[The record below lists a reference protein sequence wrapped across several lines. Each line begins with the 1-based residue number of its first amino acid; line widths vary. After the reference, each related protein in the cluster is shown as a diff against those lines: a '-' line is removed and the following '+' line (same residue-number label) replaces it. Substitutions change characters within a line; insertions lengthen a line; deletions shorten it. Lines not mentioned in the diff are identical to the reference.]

1 MRMGAV
7 GLAAV
12 LIFVGS
18 ASADE
23 LDFLTAPIEVAQ
35 AQTAPAET
43 GPQVTP
49 PPAEGD
55 ASARAEEEPVIKPT
69 RRAPRTLDEVI
80 VKAQKREQ
88 DLQEVPISVS
98 AISDIQI
105 EQSNMEDLNDLSRFT
120 PNLKVQ
126 AGGVANFIYIRG
138 LGSGFN
144 EGFDQ
149 SVGFFI
155 DDIFYGRVHY
165 LIAGLLDVER
175 VEILRGPQGTL
186 FGKNTV
192 AGAVSIY
199 SGTPGPEW
207 EGELDGTVGD
217 QNQRTIQGMANI
229 PLWED
234 KLSLR
239 LAGYFSKR
247 DGFMYNTTAMV
258 DDGGFEVLTAR
269 AKLRFEATENLAIT
283 VSYLK
288 NRGEIYHGV
297 RAQLSVAPQP
307 WLFLMRQF
315 DPETETDIENF
326 NTAIDEPAFGIQNSD
341 DFIATVE
348 LEQWNHNFSLILST
362 STYTRDGGTD
372 LDGTPI
378 PIFAGFLDQDY
389 TQYTAELRVASPPG
403 TFEYVGGAF
412 FYQGEINDFTFVP
425 VGYSQN
431 YLETLIGLDAISSVI
446 GVPTNILGSVAGLLG
461 QPQAIQDLVNGTQA
475 LIAQAPVDFIERLE
489 RREAQF
495 DQLARSWSVYGQL
508 TWNVS
513 AELSVIFGMRF
524 GMDFKEVDYYQQ
536 IGTDALFPGP
546 TLILGPLLEL
556 ENFSDTASVQET
568 DYAPKIS
575 ALWRLMECCN
585 VYATYAQGGKSGGF
599 NALSLRASD
608 TRFEPEKAH
617 TFEAGI
623 KTELFS
629 NRVRLNAGVFR
640 THFSNLQVSIFNGID
655 IIVKNAPKAVTQG
668 VEVDLNSIF
677 DFGLSVIGSF
687 AFLDAFYTEFKD
699 GPCIARNTIENQ
711 LADSDFCD
719 VSGDRLPNGPRAQ
732 ASLSLNQVVTAR
744 QVGLGDW
751 PVDLVF
757 GGDILYQGKVLLQAD
772 SDPNDIQKS
781 YWMFNLRAGL
791 QSADG
796 RYSFSVFLR
805 NVTNQIVKL
814 QSVDVPLL
822 TGSHVAVIDQPRALS
837 FHLTAKF

>member
-1 MRMGAV
+1 MRIEAISL
-7 GLAAV
+7 GLCVAFMTPV
-12 LIFVGS
+12 Q
-18 ASADE
+18 ADE
-23 LDFLTAPIEVAQ
+23 LDFLEQPVEVAQ
-35 AQTAPAET
+35 AEAAGPEP
-43 GPQVTP
+43 GPQDEP
-49 PPAEGD
+49 QAQAE
-55 ASARAEEEPVIKPT
+55 AEATAEPQAPR

-98 AISDIQI
+98 AISDVQI
-105 EQSNMEDLNDLSRFT
+105 DQSNMEDLNDLSRFT

-165 LIAGLLDVER
+165 LVAGLLDVER

-199 SGTPGPEW
+199 SGTPGYEW
-207 EGELDGTVGD
+207 EGELDGSIGG
-217 QNQRTIQGMANI
+217 QHQRTIQGMVNI
-229 PLWED
+229 PVWED
-234 KLSLR
+234 R
-239 LAGYFSKR
+239 LAARFAGYFTTR
-247 DGFMYNTTAMV
+247 EGFMYNTTAGV
-258 DDGGFEVLTAR
+258 KDGGFEVLTAR
-269 AKLRFEATENLAIT
+269 AKVRFEVTDNLAVT
-283 VSYLK
+283 LSYLK
-288 NRGEIYHGV
+288 NRGEIFHGV
-297 RAQLSVAPQP
+297 RAQLSAAPP
-307 WLFLMRQF
+307 LFLALMRQF
-315 DPETETDIENF
+315 DPQTETDIENF
-326 NTAIDEPAFGIQNSD
+326 NTAIDEPAFGVQDSN
-341 DFIATVE
+341 DFIANVDF
-348 LEQWNHNFSLILST
+348 EQWNHNFTLIMAT
-362 STYTRDGGTD
+362 SSYNRDGGTD

-378 PIFAGFLDQDY
+378 PIFAGFLDQEY

-403 TFEYVGGAF
+403 TIEYVAGAF

-431 YLETLIGLDAISSVI
+431 YLETVIGLDAVSSVVGI
-446 GVPTNILGSVAGLLG
+446 PVNVLSNPLSLLG
-461 QPQAIQDLVNGTQA
+461 LDQAVQDVVNLTQG
-475 LIAQAPVDFIERLE
+475 LIAQAPVQFLEQLE

-508 TWNVS
+508 TWNV
-513 AELSVIFGMRF
+513 APELSLIFGMRF
-524 GMDFKEVDYYQQ
+524 GMDFKDVDYFQQ
-536 IGTDALFPGP
+536 IGTDLVFPGP

-568 DYAPKIS
+568 DYAPKVS
-575 ALWRLMECCN
+575 ALWRAFECCN
-585 VYATYAQGGKSGGF
+585 FYATYAQGGKSGGF

-623 KTELFS
+623 KTELFG
-629 NRVRLNAGVFR
+629 NTVRLNAGLFR
-640 THFSNLQVSIFNGID
+640 THFNNLQVSIFNGID
-655 IIVKNAPKAVTQG
+655 IIVKNAPKAVVQG
-668 VEVDLNSIF
+668 VEMDLNSIF

-687 AFLDAFYTEFKD
+687 AFLDAFYTDFKD
-699 GPCIARNTIENQ
+699 GPCIARNVIESQ
-711 LADSDFCD
+711 LASSDFCD
-719 VSGDRLPNGPRAQ
+719 VTGDRLPNGPRAQ
-732 ASLSLNQVVTAR
+732 ASLSLNQVFASE
-744 QVGLGDW
+744 QFGLGEW
-751 PVDLVF
+751 PVDLVL

-772 SDPNDIQKS
+772 SDPLDIQKS
-781 YWMFNLRAGL
+781 YWMFNFRAGL
-791 QSADG
+791 QSRDA

-805 NVTNQIVKL
+805 NITNQIVKL

-822 TGSHVAVIDQPRALS
+822 TGSHVAVIDQPRTVS

>member
-1 MRMGAV
+1 MRKGIGAV
-7 GLAAV
+7 CIVAGLA
-12 LIFVGS
+12 VGGPLQ
-18 ASADE
+18 AADE
-23 LDFLTAPIEVAQ
+23 LDFLNDTVEMAQVEPAPDSAE
-35 AQTAPAET
+35 APGDAEGKGAET
-43 GPQVTP
+43 AEPSP
-49 PPAEGD
+49 PP
-55 ASARAEEEPVIKPT
+55 

-207 EGELDGTVGD
+207 EAELDGSIGG
-217 QNQRTIQGMANI
+217 QHQRTIQGMANI

-234 KLSLR
+234 RLSLR
-239 LAGYFSKR
+239 LAGYFTTR
-247 DGFMYNTTAMV
+247 EGFMYNTTAGV
-258 DDGGFEVLTAR
+258 DDGGFETLTLR
-269 AKLRFEATENLAIT
+269 AKLRFEISSKAAVTL
-283 VSYLK
+283 SYLK
-288 NRGEIYHGV
+288 NRGEIFHGG
-297 RAQLSVAPQP
+297 RAQLSAAPQP
-307 WLFLMRQF
+307 WLFLFRQF

-326 NTAIDEPAFGIQNSD
+326 NTAIDQPAFGVQNSD
-341 DFIATVE
+341 DFIANVE
-348 LEQWNHNFSLILST
+348 LEAWNHNFTLILGT

-378 PIFAGFLDQDY
+378 PVFAGYLDQDY
-389 TQYTAELRVASPPG
+389 SQYTAELRVASPPG
-403 TFEYVGGAF
+403 TFEYVAGAF
-412 FYQGEINDFTFVP
+412 FYHGAIDDFTFVP

-431 YLETLIGLDAISSVI
+431 YLETLIGLDAVSSVTGI
-446 GVPTNILGSVAGLLG
+446 AANILGSVAGLLG
-461 QPQAIQDLVNGTQA
+461 QDQAIQDLVNFTQG
-475 LIAQAPVDFIERLE
+475 LIAQAPVPFQRLE
-489 RREAQF
+489 RREALFEQSA
-495 DQLARSWSVYGQL
+495 QSAAVYGQL
-508 TWNVS
+508 TWNINP
-513 AELSVIFGMRF
+513 ELSAIFGMRY
-524 GMDFKEVDYYQQ
+524 GIDWKSVDYFQQ
-536 IGTDALFPGP
+536 IGTDVLFPGP
-546 TLILGPLLEL
+546 TVILGPLLEL
-556 ENFSDTASVQET
+556 ENFSDSASIRES
-568 DYAPKIS
+568 DYAPKVS
-575 ALWRLMECCN
+575 LLWRAFECCN
-585 VYATYAQGGKSGGF
+585 FYATYAQGGKSGGF

-617 TFEAGI
+617 TFEAGV
-623 KTELFS
+623 KTELWN
-629 NRVRLNAGVFR
+629 NRMRLNVGLFR

-668 VEVDLNSIF
+668 VEADLNTIT
-677 DFGLSVIGSF
+677 DFGLAIIGSF
-687 AFLDAFYTEFKD
+687 AFLDAFYTEFTD
-699 GPCIARNTIENQ
+699 GPCIARNVIESQ
-711 LADSDFCD
+711 LASSDFCD
-719 VSGDRLPNGPRAQ
+719 VTGDRLPNGPRAQ
-732 ASLSLNQVVTAR
+732 ASLSLNQVVTGE
-744 QVGLGDW
+744 QVGLDGF
-751 PVDLVF
+751 PVDFVI
-757 GGDILYQGKVLLQAD
+757 GGDILYNGKILLQAD
-772 SDPNDIQKS
+772 SDPLDIQKS
-781 YWMFNLRAGL
+781 YWMFNFRAGL
-791 QSADG
+791 QSRDG

-814 QSVDVPLL
+814 ASVDAPLF
-822 TGSHVAVIDQPRALS
+822 TGTHVAVIDQPRTVS